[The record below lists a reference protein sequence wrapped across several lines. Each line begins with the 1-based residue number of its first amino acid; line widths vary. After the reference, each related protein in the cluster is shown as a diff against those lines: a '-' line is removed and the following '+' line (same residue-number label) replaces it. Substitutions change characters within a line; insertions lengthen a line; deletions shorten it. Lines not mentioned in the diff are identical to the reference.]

1 MMNATTGEVC
11 YGFAPRFN
19 PNARLSGWRP
29 SRNVM
34 AQDAHELG
42 SVFKVFVYACDGG
55 PHHPVGRVFPIAA
68 GFRIGGI
75 TIHDAEKLP
84 P

>member
-1 MMNATTGEVC
+1 
-11 YGFAPRFN
+11 
-19 PNARLSGWRP
+19 
-29 SRNVM
+29 M